1 MKKNIS
7 INISGIIFHIE
18 EDGFDTLK
26 KYLDS
31 INKYFSSFEDSSEI
45 LADIESRIAEI
56 FLSKLNEGKQVIT
69 AEDVSSLITTM
80 GSVRDF
86 QAAEEEE
93 ESNQAKASS
102 SEQKNN
108 SHSEQKQHT
117 TAAHKTLFR
126 DQKRKI
132 LGGVCSGL
140 GTYLNI
146 DPVWIR
152 LLFAV
157 LAFAYGLTLWVY
169 IIMWI
174 VVPGSYDLDEAEATK
189 KMYRDT
195 DRKVVG
201 GVAGGVSSFFGIDI
215 IAVRIL
221 FVIFSFFGGLGIVV
235 YAVLWIVLPEARSLT
250 DKMQMQGEPVTL
262 SNIESNI
269 KKNLNVKED
278 EEEGVFVKILLLPFR
293 LIGFLLTGLGKI
305 LGPLV
310 EVIRVAIG
318 VFIFLLGLSMTIS
331 VVMTAG
337 ILFGILSGASM
348 PILWGL
354 DFHEIGFPLEAF
366 QRSFPVWTTLAGFFA
381 AIIPGI
387 FVILLGVSA
396 IAKRIVFSATVGWSL
411 FILFFFS
418 LITLSIGIP
427 RIVYSFKE
435 EGEYK
440 VENTY
445 DLAGKTAVLKINEVG
460 LDDYDVTHLTLRGH
474 DEPTYKLEQRF
485 EAQGST
491 RSIAME
497 NARMVDYAVSVN
509 DSIFT
514 FDSNIQFRKDAI
526 FRAQRLDMTLYIP
539 YNTPFV
545 IDDGLYRILRQYDYS
560 LRKKQ
565 TWIMTEFGLHCVSCP
580 ETKDT
585 TYYEENVEDA
595 FREGDALGLTG
606 FDALDVS
613 GAVDLRIEQGDEY
626 TVELIGSS
634 REKDRYRVFKDGNKL
649 VIDLEENHRFSWKNN
664 VVTNF
669 DEMRINITMPT
680 LRKLNLKGAGKI
692 SLKGFNEKETDLKV
706 IGAMKVRGDINVEN
720 LSIEISGA
728 SEVNLSGIGQRLNA
742 EVQGASKLN
751 AYDFEVRNA
760 RIDVNGVSRA
770 KVHVTGTLEMEE
782 SFASEVAYRG
792 SPRVIRN
799 R

>member
-69 AEDVSSLITTM
+69 TEDVSALVTTM
-80 GSVRDF
+80 GSVSDF

-93 ESNQAKASS
+93 FAQPKESTSERKNNSS
-102 SEQKNN
+102 SE
-108 SHSEQKQHT
+108 EKQYSSAT
-117 TAAHKTLFR
+117 HKTLLR

-132 LGGVCSGL
+132 LGGVCSGI
-140 GTYLNI
+140 GNYLNI

-157 LAFAYGLTLWVY
+157 LAFAYGLTLWIY

-174 VVPGSYDLDEAEATK
+174 VVPGSFELDEAEVGR

-201 GVAGGVSSFFGIDI
+201 GVAGGLSSFFAIDI

-221 FVIFSFFGGLGIVV
+221 FVIFSFFGGLGLVV

-278 EEEGVFVKILLLPFR
+278 EEESTFVKILLLPFR

-331 VVMTAG
+331 VVMSAG
-337 ILFGILSGASM
+337 ILFGLLSGASV
-348 PILWGL
+348 PILWGVDL
-354 DFHEIGFPLEAF
+354 HEIGFPLEAF
-366 QRSFPVWTTLAGFFA
+366 QRSFPGWTILAGFFA

-411 FILFFFS
+411 FILFFVS
-418 LITLSIGIP
+418 MIMLAIGIP

-435 EGEYK
+435 DGEVK

-445 DLAGKTAVLKINEVG
+445 DLEGKTAVLRINEVG
-460 LDDYDVTHLTLRGH
+460 MDDYDVTHLTLRGH
-474 DEPTYKLEQRF
+474 DESTYKLEQRF

-497 NARMVDYAVSVN
+497 NAQMVDYNVLVK

-514 FDSNIQFRKDAI
+514 FDSNIQFKNNAI
-526 FRAQRLDMTLYIP
+526 FRAQRLDMILYIP
-539 YNTPFV
+539 YNKPFV
-545 IDDGLYRILRQYDYS
+545 IDDGLYRILNQYDYS
-560 LRKKQ
+560 LREKQ

-580 ETKDT
+580 DSKDSM
-585 TYYEENVEDA
+585 YFEEDVEDTFGESDA
-595 FREGDALGLTG
+595 FGLVD
-606 FDALDVS
+606 FDAIDVS
-613 GAVDLRIEQGDEY
+613 GAVDLRIEQGDKFA
-626 TVELIGSS
+626 VELIGSS
-634 REKDRYRVFKDGNKL
+634 REKERYRVFKDGNKL
-649 VIDLEENHRFSWKNN
+649 IIDLEENHRFSWKNN
-664 VVTNF
+664 VINNF
-669 DEMRINITMPT
+669 DEMRINITMPS
-680 LRKLNLKGAGKI
+680 LHSLELKGSGKV
-692 SLKGFNEKETDLKV
+692 SVKGFNEKETELKV
-706 IGAMKVRGDINVEN
+706 IGAMKIRADINVEN
-720 LSIEISGA
+720 LSVEVSGA
-728 SEVNLSGIGQRLNA
+728 SEVNLSGQGQRMNA
-742 EVQGASKLN
+742 DIQGASKLN
-751 AYDFEVRNA
+751 AYDFEVRTA
-760 RIDVNGVSRA
+760 RVDANGVSHA
-770 KVHVTGTLEMEE
+770 KVYVTGTLEMEE
-782 SFASEVAYRG
+782 SFASEVDYRG
-792 SPRVIRN
+792 DPKVIRN